1 MVREMLARTQQKLIL
16 ALSDGK
22 PQSSKMLTQTLK
34 LSSDIVEAALGRMWR
49 NNKIMRSKKPLLST
63 EQTFKGRAGKT
74 TNLRQYYL
82 YLIGPKNE
90 TRLFLQGQEF
100 VAYDPKYLDKR
111 GGAGKTSKTK
121 CIREYLLQNRDRAHY
136 SKHV

>member
-34 LSSDIVEAALGRMWR
+34 LSSDIVEAALGRMWC

-63 EQTFKGRAGKT
+63 EQTCKGRAGKT
-74 TNLRQYYL
+74 TNLCR
-82 YLIGPKNE
+82 
-90 TRLFLQGQEF
+90 TST
-100 VAYDPKYLDKR
+100 
-111 GGAGKTSKTK
+111 GATTPVEVINSYIT
-121 CIREYLLQNRDRAHY
+121 
-136 SKHV
+136 